1 MENKGG
7 DVVTPMGFVQAL
19 RMANPTFDQTDN
31 QGNHMQQDSEECLT
45 FIQQTFKNANMK
57 IDIDGK

>member
-19 RMANPTFDQTDN
+19 WMANPTFDQTDN
-31 QGNHMQQDSEECLT
+31 QGNHM
-45 FIQQTFKNANMK
+45 
-57 IDIDGK
+57 